1 MNSSVFD
8 FLLTAAPGAA
18 DSADFAAD
26 WARHRARCADLTNSV
41 DRAAVA
47 GFDSVASGSAF
58 LGGYQEALH
67 ALVPA
72 LAPDELI
79 SMCATEATGARPSAM
94 TTTVTGDGTVTGTK
108 SFATLGTSATRF
120 LVIARAGTHSDGK
133 PSLRA
138 VLVAAGP
145 QAAVTPLPPLPFAPE
160 IPHAT
165 VTFTD
170 APGETLPGD
179 GYADYLKP
187 FRTVEDLHV
196 LAAVLG
202 QLVRVGP
209 TGTMARRRAHGP
221 AGAVC
226 GRAWPQHRT
235 RRVGGR
241 AHRARRRLRSLHR
254 TAHRTRT
261 ALGPG
266 GSGDPAA
273 LGAGRATAR
282 GRREGPCGP
291 AGYRLAHRGRT
302 GGRRACGPRGSLVVL
317 VAASR
322 GLNPAVGRWNCTL
335 PENGERAS
343 AKGGS

>member
-47 GFDSVASGSAF
+47 GFDGVALGSAF

-67 ALVPA
+67 ALVPV
-72 LAPDELI
+72 LAPDELS

-94 TTTVTGDGTVTGTK
+94 TTTVAGDGMVTGTK
-108 SFATLGTSATRF
+108 SFATLGTFASRF

-133 PSLRA
+133 PRLRA

-145 QAAVTPLPPLPFAPE
+145 QATVAPLPPLPFAPE

-165 VTFTD
+165 VTFAD

-202 QLVRVGP
+202 QLVRVGRQAQWP
-209 TGTMARRRAHGP
+209 ADALTALLALFAAVRGLSTEPAASAGVHIALAGVFDRCTALLTELEPHWDRVDQEIRQRWKRDAPLLGVAGKVRAARLATAWRTVAEQGAGAP
-221 AGAVC
+221 AG
-226 GRAWPQHRT
+226 H
-235 RRVGGR
+235 
-241 AHRARRRLRSLHR
+241 
-254 TAHRTRT
+254 
-261 ALGPG
+261 
-266 GSGDPAA
+266 
-273 LGAGRATAR
+273 
-282 GRREGPCGP
+282 
-291 AGYRLAHRGRT
+291 
-302 GGRRACGPRGSLVVL
+302 
-317 VAASR
+317 
-322 GLNPAVGRWNCTL
+322 
-335 PENGERAS
+335 ENH
-343 AKGGS
+343 